1 MSDEIVPNGQSV
13 AALELMQNTM
23 DEFLATAD
31 VHAVYGE
38 PIEHGDTLIIP
49 TAEVLCG
56 MGFGVGSGSG
66 SGTDSGKD
74 DEAGSPASGSGSGGG
89 GGGGGRVLTRPVA
102 VVVASPEGVRVE
114 PVIDITKVA
123 LASLTAV
130 GFMAGM
136 LLRMLSPKN
145 ALPKI
150 DEN

>member
-1 MSDEIVPNGQSV
+1 MSDEVVQNEQPM

-38 PIEHGDTLIIP
+38 PIEHGDKLIIP

-66 SGTDSGKD
+66 SGTENGEED
-74 DEAGSPASGSGSGGG
+74 DADSPATGSGSGGG
-89 GGGGGRVLTRPVA
+89 GGGGGRVFSRPVA
-102 VVVASPEGVRVE
+102 VIVSDSQGVRVE
-114 PVIDITKVA
+114 PVIDITKIA
-123 LASLTAV
+123 LASLTAA

-136 LLRMLSPKN
+136 LVRMLSPKK

-150 DEN
+150 IE

>member
-1 MSDEIVPNGQSV
+1 MSDEIVPSEQSI

-38 PIEHGDTLIIP
+38 PIVHDDTLIIP

-66 SGTDSGKD
+66 SGTDSGK
-74 DEAGSPASGSGSGGG
+74 EEETGSPASGSGSGGG
-89 GGGGGRVLTRPVA
+89 GGGGGRVLARPVA
-102 VVVASPEGVRVE
+102 VVVAGPEGVRVE
-114 PVIDITKVA
+114 PVIDITKIA

-136 LLRMLSPKN
+136 LLRMLSPKT

-150 DEN
+150 NE